1 MGQGASPASFAPLR
15 VWSVHADL
23 ENAGSHDE
31 PSACESPSPVSFP
44 VSPEREQSQTADSL
58 QASVGTR
65 AATKCTSDQGWKGK
79 YRLHEEGPFLRPDPS
94 LEKPAGAYR

>member
-31 PSACESPSPVSFP
+31 PSACKSPSPVGFP
-44 VSPEREQSQTADSL
+44 VNPEREQSQTADS
-58 QASVGTR
+58 
-65 AATKCTSDQGWKGK
+65 
-79 YRLHEEGPFLRPDPS
+79 
-94 LEKPAGAYR
+94 